1 MQLSQGTET
10 AESTEHIFMFV
21 VFSQSRNAFT
31 DPVITSYRQVCA
43 PRAIEYCISSISSS
57 QIFHG
62 LVLMPDVKLKKVHFF

>member
-43 PRAIEYCISSISSS
+43 PRAIKHKLYFEFSDISWT
-57 QIFHG
+57 G
-62 LVLMPDVKLKKVHFF
+62 VDA

>member
-43 PRAIEYCISSISSS
+43 PRAIEHKLYFEFSDISWT
-57 QIFHG
+57 G
-62 LVLMPDVKLKKVHFF
+62 VDA

>member
-31 DPVITSYRQVCA
+31 DPVITSYRQVCG
-43 PRAIEYCISSISSS
+43 RSSTNCILSS
-57 QIFHG
+57 QMFYG

>member
-43 PRAIEYCISSISSS
+43 PRAIEHELYFEFSD
-57 QIFHG
+57 
-62 LVLMPDVKLKKVHFF
+62 VLWTGVDA